1 MAQIRGFLEADV
13 EEDDDEPWAILV
25 DSGYQG
31 LQRLANAILPHK
43 RRPGRPVTRLQRE
56 HNQLLARHR
65 VVCEQFYGRL
75 KTKWRIMTSKY
86 RSDRD
91 DYGRLMR
98 LCCALTQ
105 L

>member
-1 MAQIRGFLEADV
+1 MVNEDV
-13 EEDDDEPWAILV
+13 DEPWAILV

-31 LQRLANAILPHK
+31 LQRHVIAILPYK
-43 RRPGRPVTRLQRE
+43 RRPRRPVTRLQRE

-86 RSDRD
+86 RGNRD
-91 DYGRLMR
+91 EYERLFR
-98 LCCALTQ
+98 ICCALTNM
-105 L
+105 